1 MEKEGKIFVTGA
13 NGFIGAKLVQLLLS
27 EGFSVRGLYH
37 STKPKAL
44 HSFKE
49 TDPLSKRLEYVQGDV
64 TDVDSLRKN
73 MAGCRYVFHLAG
85 YAKNWARDFSIYSKV
100 NIFGMRNIF
109 QVAKELNVERVVWT
123 STIVTFGPTLEGEIA
138 DETRERISECFTE
151 YERSKVLAE
160 KEALRWAADGFP
172 VVIVNPTRVFGPGP
186 LNDGNAVTSLID
198 DYISG
203 RPFIFYNYGI
213 NVGNYVF
220 VNDVARGLYLA
231 MQRGRIG
238 ERYILGSENITLQRL
253 IQYFQEISGKNRRM
267 IPVFRQGALFFSSL
281 FALWAKLFGGMPR
294 ISPDWVRTFSVD
306 WAYHSQKAERELG
319 YRPIAIREAVRLTCE
334 WLLEQKKTAQEK
346 AAQIATNPIPEKR
359 HSAPERF
366 ALLPHFRLKKKL

>member
-1 MEKEGKIFVTGA
+1 MEKEGKVFVTGA
-13 NGFIGAKLVQLLLS
+13 TGFIGARLVRLLLS

-37 STKPKAL
+37 STEPEEL
-44 HSFKE
+44 HPLKE
-49 TDPLSKRLEYVQGDV
+49 NVPLSPRLEYVRGDV
-64 TDVDSLRKN
+64 TDVDSLRKY

-85 YAKNWARDFSIYSKV
+85 YAKNWARDFSIYADV
-100 NIFGMRNIF
+100 NIGGMRNIF
-109 QVAKELNVERVVWT
+109 QVARELNVERVVWT
-123 STIVTFGPTLEGEIA
+123 STYVTFGPTREGEIA

-151 YERSKVLAE
+151 YERTKVLAE
-160 KEALRWAADGFP
+160 KEALQWAAAGFP
-172 VVIVNPTRVFGPGP
+172 VVIVNPARVFGPGP

-203 RPFIFYNYGI
+203 RPFIFYNCGI

-238 ERYILGSENITLQRL
+238 ERYILGSENITLQKL
-253 IQYFQEISGKNRRM
+253 IQYFQEVSGKNRRM
-267 IPVFRQGALFFSSL
+267 IPLFKPGALFFSGL
-281 FALWAKLFGGMPR
+281 FVFWAKLFGGMPR

-319 YRPIAIREAVRLTCE
+319 YRPIAIREAVQLTYD
-334 WLLEQKKTAQEK
+334 WLLEQKKAAQENTV
-346 AAQIATNPIPEKR
+346 QVATNPAPEKNR
-359 HSAPERF
+359 PVPGRF
-366 ALLPHFRLKKKL
+366 GFFPHFHLKGKM